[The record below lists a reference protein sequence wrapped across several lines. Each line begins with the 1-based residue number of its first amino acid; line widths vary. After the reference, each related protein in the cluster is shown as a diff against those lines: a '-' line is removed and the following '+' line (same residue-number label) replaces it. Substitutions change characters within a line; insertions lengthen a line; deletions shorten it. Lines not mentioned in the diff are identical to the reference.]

1 MNVYHG
7 EIVAGKF
14 PNHFTIRHQVA
25 VPIHVYLGMKM
36 VYFSISRCEFILA
49 AKVVEMFIFD
59 FISIICAPYFLPLSS
74 RYSANV
80 GVILEIRKFSSFSP
94 FSQAECRS
102 LTKSVLD
109 SSR

>member
-25 VPIHVYLGMKM
+25 VPIHVYLRMKM
-36 VYFSISRCEFILA
+36 VYFSISRCKFILA

-59 FISIICAPYFLPLSS
+59 FISYHLRAIFFTVSHC
-74 RYSANV
+74 SANV
-80 GVILEIRKFSSFSP
+80 GVILEIRKFSSFS
-94 FSQAECRS
+94 QAECRS

-109 SSR
+109 SSC